1 MKNID
6 ETLQKMT
13 LLEKA
18 YLLSGT
24 NFMYTNAIER
34 LDIPSVCTSDGPHG
48 LRKQTEGAKDNGIST
63 SEPATSFPTAVAT
76 ASGWNPNNLYQMGE
90 AIGRECGHY
99 GVDVLLGPGVNIK
112 RNPLCGRNFEY
123 FSEDPYLAGCMGTAH
138 IQGVMHQHVD
148 VSVKHFALNNS
159 ENYRFMGNSVVD
171 ERTARE
177 IYLKAFER
185 IVKQAH
191 PKSVMCAYNQING
204 TFCSQNQWLLTD
216 VLRDE
221 WGFDGIVMSDWG
233 ASKDR
238 EQGVKAGMELEMPGD
253 TAISKKMIMDA
264 VRDGR
269 LKEKELDTC
278 VRRMLEFIKNCE
290 ENRKLRVVK
299 SGMLTEAMRDEHHK
313 LAADIAKDCAVL
325 LKNEDNILPLDSHA
339 GRKLLVIG
347 ELFEKMR
354 YQGAGSSMIH
364 PARLTTPK
372 DAFNARNISYIYEKG
387 YHEADINDEALVKQA
402 VSAAKKLSEEGVIL
416 IFCGLTDYAESE
428 GADRAS
434 LELPKN
440 QLELITQLL
449 KTGRKIV
456 VVLYGG
462 SVVTLPFEK
471 NVSAILNMF
480 LPGQAGGEAT
490 AALLFGESNPSGRL
504 AETWVKSYAD
514 VPYGKDFGKHINEVY
529 REGIYVGYRYY
540 ETNDVQVQ
548 YPFGYGLSYTQFAY
562 ANMKT
567 QMTDKGIEL
576 TIDVTNTGRMSGAEV
591 VQCYVCMKDSLIER
605 PVRELKAFN
614 KVFLEP
620 GETKTVTL
628 FISYEDLM
636 VFHPKTKQ
644 MTLEAGNYEFAL
656 MKNAHETIKTDNK
669 IKNDVLI
676 KKTERFVDGQKSEKV
691 CVGNATKHQEA
702 MSELIFISKEM
713 SEKISQKPLHNFAKP
728 VIVDANTHIE
738 EPKKMPITLE
748 SRFTDLKQ
756 TWMGNILFN
765 AVLSVAKK
773 SEKEAK
779 KLPAGTQ
786 RDNQLKGALFLKRIL
801 ESNSLRTMSM
811 SAGTSFPYHMALGMR
826 DMANGHIFKGI
837 RHMIHPIKVEK
848 INESKKS

>member
-1 MKNID
+1 M
-6 ETLQKMT
+6 
-13 LLEKA
+13 
-18 YLLSGT
+18 
-24 NFMYTNAIER
+24 
-34 LDIPSVCTSDGPHG
+34 
-48 LRKQTEGAKDNGIST
+48 
-63 SEPATSFPTAVAT
+63 T
-76 ASGWNPNNLYQMGE
+76 ASGWNPQNLYQMGE

-138 IQGVMHQHVD
+138 IQGVMHQHVE

-159 ENYRFMGNSVVD
+159 ENYRFMGNSVAD
-171 ERTARE
+171 ERTVRE

-204 TFCSQNQWLLTD
+204 TFCSQNHWLLTE

-264 VRDGR
+264 VQDGR
-269 LKEKELDTC
+269 LKEEELDIC

-290 ENRKLRVVK
+290 ENRKLRGVK
-299 SGMLTEAMRDEHHK
+299 PGMLTEVMRDEHHK

-325 LKNEDNILPLDSHA
+325 LKNEDNILPLDSRA
-339 GRKLLVIG
+339 GRKLFVIG

-387 YHEADINDEALVKQA
+387 YHEADISDEVLVKQA
-402 VSAAKKLSEEGVIL
+402 VSAAEKLSEEDVIL

-434 LELPKN
+434 LELPQN
-440 QLELITQLL
+440 QLDLITQLI
-449 KTGRKIV
+449 KTGKNIV

-490 AALLFGESNPSGRL
+490 AAILFGECNPGGRL
-504 AETWVKSYAD
+504 AETWVKSYDD
-514 VPYGKDFGKHINEVY
+514 VPYGKDFGKYINEVY

-540 ETNDVQVQ
+540 ETNNVPVQ

-562 ANMKT
+562 AHMKA
-567 QMTDKGIEL
+567 QQTDKGIE
-576 TIDVTNTGRMSGAEV
+576 IIVDVTNTGGMSGAEV
-591 VQCYVCMKDSLIER
+591 VQCYVSMKDSLIER
-605 PVRELKAFN
+605 PARELKAFT

-620 GETKTVTL
+620 GERKTVTL
-628 FISYEDLM
+628 FIPYKDLT

-644 MTLEAGNYEFAL
+644 MILESGNYEFAL
-656 MKNAHETIKTDNK
+656 MKNAHEA
-669 IKNDVLI
+669 V
-676 KKTERFVDGQKSEKV
+676 KKYI
-691 CVGNATKHQEA
+691 
-702 MSELIFISKEM
+702 IFISPAI
-713 SEKISQKPLHNFAKP
+713 SEKNAQKPLHNFTQTI
-728 VIVDANTHIE
+728 IVDAGTHIE

-773 SEKEAK
+773 SEKKAK

-811 SAGTSFPYHMALGMR
+811 SAGTSFPYHMALGMM
-826 DMANGHIFKGI
+826 DMANGHLIKGI